1 MLLRKRKPTAAAVEE
16 TAKGRPRRVAGR
28 RGLQS
33 GAAATSDD
41 PPAAPAD
48 TPVAAEATRSNQR
61 KTPQDIGI
69 PTLLLGGGMSVP
81 AATEAIDHL
90 PLAAAGF
97 TKATLQAACEFLAK
111 ADPKLAPLIE
121 QHGPPEH
128 LLRKTGS
135 NFATLAKAIA
145 FQQLAT
151 NAAAAIYNRVL
162 AACSCTDTLTPEA
175 LLAAPAGALRAA
187 GLSERK
193 AGYMAD
199 LARHF
204 SDGRLSDDKIGAM
217 EEAELE
223 EALCAVK
230 GIGLWT
236 CHMHAMFHLG
246 SPDVLPTGDLGVRR
260 GMQHLYGLKELPSPT
275 AMEAVAESWRPYRSL
290 GTYFMWKVDV
300 PRSSPG
306 KSKKAKK
313 KET

>member
-1 MLLRKRKPTAAAVEE
+1 
-16 TAKGRPRRVAGR
+16 
-28 RGLQS
+28 
-33 GAAATSDD
+33 
-41 PPAAPAD
+41 
-48 TPVAAEATRSNQR
+48 
-61 KTPQDIGI
+61 
-69 PTLLLGGGMSVP
+69 MSVP

-145 FQQLAT
+145 FQASWGAQLAT

-223 EALCAVK
+223 EALMPCFIS
-230 GIGLWT
+230 GRL
-236 CHMHAMFHLG
+236 MFC
-246 SPDVLPTGDLGVRR
+246 PP
-260 GMQHLYGLKELPSPT
+260 ELPSPT